1 MSKTLTLTE
10 FGNPILRK
18 KAKPVPSKFISSPA
32 LDELVGDMLQTMHSV
47 DGVGLAAPQIGL
59 DIQLAVIEFDAT
71 EARPELRA
79 SNRIVLINPRIL
91 LRSKKIEEDWE
102 GCLSFGGKRCAR
114 GKVPRS
120 TSITV
125 RYTDEN
131 GKIVTRKVSGFLA
144 RVFQHEIDHLNG
156 KVFVDRMR
164 NMLTLTTYDEF
175 MRRMVKG
182 EK

>member
-1 MSKTLTLTE
+1 
-10 FGNPILRK
+10 
-18 KAKPVPSKFISSPA
+18 
-32 LDELVGDMLQTMHSV
+32 
-47 DGVGLAAPQIGL
+47 
-59 DIQLAVIEFDAT
+59 
-71 EARPELRA
+71 
-79 SNRIVLINPRIL
+79 VLINPRIL
-91 LRSKKIEEDWE
+91 LRSKKTEEDWE

-125 RYTDEN
+125 RYTDES
-131 GKIVTRKVSGFLA
+131 GKLITRKVSGFLA

-182 EK
+182 GK